1 MTDIS
6 ITSEDA
12 ALVQP
17 STRRDHR
24 SLRLAIAMTLITVG
38 LAKANAVD
46 RPV

>member
-24 SLRLAIAMTLITVG
+24 LRRVAIALTVVTVG
-38 LAKANAVD
+38 LAKANVVD

>member
-24 SLRLAIAMTLITVG
+24 WRRLEIAPTIITVG
-38 LAKANAVD
+38 LANANAVD

>member
-24 SLRLAIAMTLITVG
+24 SLRRAIAIITVG